1 MEELVF
7 YVLKTATRVDSWAL
21 ENTWLYVTSLWL
33 SSGISPLTV
42 EISAKRWLLISSLML
57 SWIHDAWV
65 KAAWVV
71 WAKQAISL
79 VLWLQRRR
87 DARAWLHLWDH
98 TSVWLEHVRIL
109 RDAHRH
115 GLYKLLRVKRLE
127 VCRYCICLLSFPR
140 SHKSVHS
147 LWLVV
152 VEPMPRELSCFC
164 GRSTL

>member
-7 YVLKTATRVDSWAL
+7 NVLKTATRVDSWAL
-21 ENTWLYVTSLWL
+21 ERTLLYDTSLWL

-79 VLWLQRRR
+79 VLRLQWCR
-87 DARAWLHLWDH
+87 DTRARLHLWDH
-98 TSVWLEHVRIL
+98 TAMWLEHIRIL

-115 GLYKLLRVKRLE
+115 SLYKLLWVKRLK
-127 VCRYCICLLSFPR
+127 VCRYCICLLAFPR
-140 SHKSVHS
+140 CHKSVHC
-147 LWLVV
+147 LRLVV
-152 VEPMPRELSCFC
+152 VKPMPRELGCFS
-164 GRSTL
+164 GRSAL